1 MENLNPIKL
10 FLNRIYHFIFI
21 ERFNKKLKFRVYYY
35 KNKEFMNI
43 KTYDQILDVVWFKNY
58 LLNGYTIKYSF
69 KIGSS

>member
-21 ERFNKKLKFRVYYY
+21 ERFNKKLKFMVYYY

-43 KTYDQILDVVWFKNY
+43 KTYDQILDVV
-58 LLNGYTIKYSF
+58 
-69 KIGSS
+69 